1 VKWIGIG
8 VGALIVLVGVYVFYV
23 LTIANP
29 RVAAELR
36 NAPAGERAGK
46 VMLLT
51 LPSGK
56 TLPVNYLREGDV
68 VYAGADGPWWREIRG
83 DGASVTLLVMGE
95 TLQGRA
101 TAVEDDPTR
110 THDVFSRLRPSAPS
124 WLPDWANGV
133 LVQIELER

>member
-1 VKWIGIG
+1 MKWIGIG